1 MEVRIQA
8 IHFDATEKLQD
19 FIKNYNDEVT
29 ADGRDEKRDGKKH
42 GAGKNA
48 SCFIGETEPYKREKS
63 LWIFEAG
70 RKKSGGPDH
79 R

>member
-29 ADGRDEKRDGKKH
+29 ADGRDEDTI
-42 GAGKNA
+42 NY
-48 SCFIGETEPYKREKS
+48 TDYV
-63 LWIFEAG
+63 
-70 RKKSGGPDH
+70 
-79 R
+79 